1 MQGCKKLLALTQAYM
16 RKGGFH
22 IQYNVV
28 DSKMLRDAQQNPDNY
43 RDLMVRVAGFTQY
56 WVEIGKPIQDE
67 VIARTEYEG
76 V

>member
-1 MQGCKKLLALTQAYM
+1 M
-16 RKGGFH
+16 
-22 IQYNVV
+22 V
-28 DSKMLRDAQQNPDNY
+28 DSKLLKKAQSNPENY

-67 VIARTEYEG
+67 LVARTEYEG

>member
-1 MQGCKKLLALTQAYM
+1 M

-22 IQYNVV
+22 VQFNVV
-28 DSKMLRDAQQNPDNY
+28 DSKILKDAQQNPQNY

-56 WVEIGKPIQDE
+56 WVEIGKQVQDE
-67 VIARTEYEG
+67 LIARTEYES

>member
-1 MQGCKKLLALTQAYM
+1 DLTRSYL

-28 DSKMLRDAQQNPDNY
+28 DSETLKDAQKNPDNY
-43 RDLMVRVAGFTQY
+43 RQLMVRVAGFTQY
-56 WVEIGKPIQDE
+56 WCELGKPIQDE

>member
-1 MQGCKKLLALTQAYM
+1 M
-16 RKGGFH
+16 RKGGYH
-22 IQYNVV
+22 IQYNIV
-28 DSKMLRDAQQNPDNY
+28 DSKVLKNAQGKPENY

-56 WVEIGKPIQDE
+56 WCEIGKPIQDE